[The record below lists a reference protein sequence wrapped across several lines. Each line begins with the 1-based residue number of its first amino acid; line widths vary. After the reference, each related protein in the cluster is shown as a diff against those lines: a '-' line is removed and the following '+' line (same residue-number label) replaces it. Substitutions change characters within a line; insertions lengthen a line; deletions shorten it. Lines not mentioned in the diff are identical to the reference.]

1 MRRRTTVPA
10 RFFPRAA
17 LLPGAILLLVV
28 ACGRDASEPHEGE
41 ERHEPSGGRGVTLS
55 DDAVR
60 AAGIEVIPVSREAF
74 HPHVVASGVIR
85 PVAQQSVAV
94 RSPAG
99 GRVVRVLADVGDR
112 VTRGRTLCT
121 LEGTD
126 VTAALARYRTAAA
139 REEAARKSLERGEK
153 LLEMKGISGAEVETR
168 RAETAAAAAEAS
180 AARQELARLGLDPD
194 AAPADPG
201 ARDEIPVAAPM
212 GGVVLSRAVSP
223 GLLVQ
228 REASLFEIA
237 DLAQVWAIVDVYEKD
252 LGQIREQGEV
262 EIRTEAYPDDVFMG
276 RIALVEPL
284 LDEASRTAHVRVVL
298 DNGAGRLL
306 PGLFVT
312 AAVPL
317 RGAVESEATAVPSG
331 AVQTVSGLPAVFV
344 ATGPGRFEL
353 RPVETGLEAH
363 GMVEIR
369 HGLKEGERVVAKG
382 AFVLK
387 SELLK
392 GSIEGED
399 H

>member
-1 MRRRTTVPA
+1 MTTLVMSRPLRGLLLA
-10 RFFPRAA
+10 IA
-17 LLPGAILLLVV
+17 LLPTGCGGGTPEHHEEAGA
-28 ACGRDASEPHEGE
+28 EKHEVSDT
-41 ERHEPSGGRGVTLS
+41 RRVSLS
-55 DDAVR
+55 DDAAR

-74 HPHVVASGVIR
+74 HPHIVASGVIR
-85 PVAQQSVAV
+85 PVAQKSVVV

-112 VTRGRTLCT
+112 ITRGRALCT

-168 RAETAAAAAEAS
+168 RAETAAAAAEAF
-180 AARQELARLGLDPD
+180 AARQELARLGLEPE

-201 ARDEIPVAAPM
+201 ARDEIPVTAPM
-212 GGVVLSRAVSP
+212 GGVVLSRSVSP

-276 RIALVEPL
+276 RIALLEPL

-331 AVQTVSGLPAVFV
+331 ALQTVSGLPGVFV
-344 ATGPGRFEL
+344 AAGPGQFEL

-382 AFVLK
+382 AFILK